1 MAKRKPKPEKKDEKK
16 SAKQS
21 FYDQLFDT
29 AEKIDFDRACG
40 MDGIDEEIALIRLE
54 IVKVVGGGDIANLRA
69 LVQATNALER
79 LIRTR
84 FAISRDQRKSL
95 REAVGVVL
103 RDVLLPLGINLGT
116 GFLGKKIG

>member
-16 SAKQS
+16 SAKRS

>member
-1 MAKRKPKPEKKDEKK
+1 MAKRKPKPDKKDEKK

>member
-16 SAKQS
+16 SVKRS
-21 FYDQLFDT
+21 FYDQLFDA

-69 LVQATNALER
+69 LVQAPNALER

-84 FAISRDQRKSL
+84 YAISRDQRKSL

>member
-1 MAKRKPKPEKKDEKK
+1 MAKRKPKPAKEDAKK
-16 SAKQS
+16 SAKKS
-21 FYDQLFDT
+21 FYDQLFDA

-84 FAISRDQRKSL
+84 YAISRDQRKSL

>member
-1 MAKRKPKPEKKDEKK
+1 MVKRKPKPEKKDGKK
-16 SAKQS
+16 SAKKS
-21 FYDQLFDT
+21 FYDQLFDA

-79 LIRTR
+79 LIRAR
-84 FAISRDQRKSL
+84 YEIAKDQRKSL
-95 REAVGVVL
+95 REAVGNVL
-103 RDVLLPLGINLGT
+103 RDVLVPLGIGIGT
-116 GFLGKKIG
+116 DLVTKKLS